1 MAYRTDLALEAKSR
15 CPDIPGVQEQ
25 CEHFAGIDISRIRV
39 ETQEAAQKLG
49 KSVGNYVTFTLPKEF
64 IADPRCREAGAKRL
78 AGELDALLPPGPVLL
93 AGLGN
98 RKITPDALG
107 PRTAEGIVVT
117 RHLQNHCKE
126 VLGHEVRSVAAF
138 PTGVMGV
145 TGIETVEAIGA
156 MVKALSPAALIAVDA
171 LAALDS
177 SHIGAMVQL
186 NDTGISPGAGV
197 GNFQKGLNRETLGVP
212 VLALGIPLVLS
223 AEAILESGLRRTGNG
238 YLAQNLQTLLEEDFL
253 SMVVTPK
260 DIDAMVKDGARLL
273 SQGLNL
279 AFFGENYGPLCA
291 MLP

>member
-1 MAYRTDLALEAKSR
+1 
-15 CPDIPGVQEQ
+15 
-25 CEHFAGIDISRIRV
+25 
-39 ETQEAAQKLG
+39 
-49 KSVGNYVTFTLPKEF
+49 
-64 IADPRCREAGAKRL
+64 
-78 AGELDALLPPGPVLL
+78 
-93 AGLGN
+93 
-98 RKITPDALG
+98 
-107 PRTAEGIVVT
+107 
-117 RHLQNHCKE
+117 
-126 VLGHEVRSVAAF
+126 
-138 PTGVMGV
+138 
-145 TGIETVEAIGA
+145 
-156 MVKALSPAALIAVDA
+156 
-171 LAALDS
+171 
-177 SHIGAMVQL
+177 MVQL

-223 AEAILESGLRRTGNG
+223 AESILESGLRRTGNG